1 MDRQVHR
8 TWSDSSTDRATPPV
22 AAAIQSLHLSTMQ
35 LPRDS
40 WQNSS
45 MSGGRAGKPS
55 FATPN
60 LSAALGAE
68 PYGVDG
74 ADDGDVE
81 AGGGGPWAANG
92 RIARSGSFW
101 PCVQL
106 KISDWLIVSARR
118 SNLLSM
124 CAAVR
129 RKQPR
134 ASPVVRENPWERLT
148 AQQIG
153 RLDNSFS
160 PNKTGQN
167 EAEIRW

>member
-81 AGGGGPWAANG
+81 AGGGGHVG
-92 RIARSGSFW
+92 REREDRALG
-101 PCVQL
+101 
-106 KISDWLIVSARR
+106 IV
-118 SNLLSM
+118 L
-124 CAAVR
+124 AVR
-129 RKQPR
+129 
-134 ASPVVRENPWERLT
+134 AVE
-148 AQQIG
+148 
-153 RLDNSFS
+153 D
-160 PNKTGQN
+160 
-167 EAEIRW
+167 